1 MMKRLFSALLLL
13 FIIISLAACSHAQ
26 ESSGGAVGESGSTRS
41 EDITTEYNSES
52 TDDKPSGSAQATEE
66 SPGSSTRAAEEGSGS
81 SSQSTEESSS
91 EISPA
96 SADPSVDTAASAD
109 TTAAAEP
116 AVGTGEAYWVS
127 GVSVNFRKAP
137 GTEGEVISRLSK
149 GTEITVFRT
158 EGDWLYIRVGE
169 TMGYIYKD
177 YASDCPPSEWDKDAV
192 RIVVKKSERKLELW
206 QGGTLIGTYRIG
218 LGHNPVGHKQAEGDG
233 RTPEG
238 EYYICMKNSRSS
250 YYLSLGISYP
260 NTQDAAAALK
270 EGRISQAVYDR
281 IASANEWGERPDWYT
296 PRRRDHDPRR
306 GQ

>member
-1 MMKRLFSALLLL
+1 M
-13 FIIISLAACSHAQ
+13 
-26 ESSGGAVGESGSTRS
+26 
-41 EDITTEYNSES
+41 
-52 TDDKPSGSAQATEE
+52 
-66 SPGSSTRAAEEGSGS
+66 
-81 SSQSTEESSS
+81 
-91 EISPA
+91 
-96 SADPSVDTAASAD
+96 
-109 TTAAAEP
+109 
-116 AVGTGEAYWVS
+116 
-127 GVSVNFRKAP
+127 
-137 GTEGEVISRLSK
+137 ISRLSK

-206 QGGTLIGTYRIG
+206 QGETQIGTYRIG

-296 PRRRDHDPRR
+296 PLGGEIMIHGGGSDRDWTAGCIAVENEVMDILFRSCPV
-306 GQ
+306 GTKITILP